1 MVSDVNAKLDF
12 MAMVLFVI
20 ISMNAT
26 ITKIIVAK
34 DQLAKILLQLTQNLV
49 LWSILEILRPDSNRV
64 VL

>member
-1 MVSDVNAKLDF
+1 MNVKLDF
-12 MAMVLFVI
+12 MVMVLFVI

-26 ITKIIVAK
+26 ITKTIVAK

-49 LWSILEILRPDSNRV
+49 LWSILEILRPDFNRV